1 MVVPCGEAEIGVVLQ
16 DGQVLFFQAGGFDAR
31 PGGGQF
37 GQRLASP
44 QLQGCAEQ
52 GVRGGRGPLPL
63 ADAGAFGQAQEQVR
77 VDVVRFEREPVAA
90 GHGLDDLFGGVGSE
104 GSA

>member
-1 MVVPCGEAEIGVVLQ
+1 MRAQGAVSSASGSPRHSYRA
-16 DGQVLFFQAGGFDAR
+16 AR
-31 PGGGQF
+31 D
-37 GQRLASP
+37 R
-44 QLQGCAEQ
+44 